1 MWVSSC
7 AVSLQWRELWTF
19 RGLVATVRVMQTWR
33 WCGGQRGKSII
44 GIWCEIWKKRKVVE
58 RQLLLRER
66 EGSGQTG
73 AFLNTKWFTSSRT
86 NTLLTPLSCLAA
98 THICIRMDRQ
108 GSTHAVCFLAHLKPP
123 EQKAFQKLKHLWTY
137 VGGWVC
143 TCTHTDTDV
152 YSQSSPSVTGVIHH
166 L

>member
-66 EGSGQTG
+66 ERGVGRRGLFSILNGLPVAGPTPSLPHWAVWLQHTFAYAWTGKGQLMPS
-73 AFLNTKWFTSSRT
+73 AFWHTWSLRSRRPSR
-86 NTLLTPLSCLAA
+86 NW
-98 THICIRMDRQ
+98 
-108 GSTHAVCFLAHLKPP
+108 STCGPM
-123 EQKAFQKLKHLWTY
+123 W
-137 VGGWVC
+137 VGGCVHA
-143 TCTHTDTDV
+143 HTQTQMYILSLV
-152 YSQSSPSVTGVIHH
+152 QV
-166 L
+166 